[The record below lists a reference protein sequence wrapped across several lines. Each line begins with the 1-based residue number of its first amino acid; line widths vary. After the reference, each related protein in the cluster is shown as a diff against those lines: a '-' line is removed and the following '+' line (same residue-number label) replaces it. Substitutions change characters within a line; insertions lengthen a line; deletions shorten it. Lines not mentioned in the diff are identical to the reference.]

1 MTTKKS
7 QLRRLL
13 AIYTLFMLLL
23 LGGFARSYSNFI
35 RGFRT
40 GHQTAES
47 WTSEGGYYKYLLLD
61 IPVSTAP
68 EKVVE
73 ASCDTDCS
81 AEIMTDR
88 VHVVVRKAS
97 DENPILLAFRSLGD
111 SGYLYWAIL
120 LLPLAKLS
128 IFVLM
133 GIIFASLRRSV
144 REELPLNRRNILY
157 TRLIG
162 FILIGSEVLE
172 GLIGWCMRTGA
183 AEALKGSAMT
193 VDVSFPLSYWNL
205 LMGVLMLFMAE
216 VFAIGT
222 RLGEEQKLTI

>member
-23 LGGFARSYSNFI
+23 LGGLAHSYSDFV
-35 RGFRT
+35 RGFRD
-40 GHQTAES
+40 GYKTAES
-47 WTSEGGYYKYLLLD
+47 WTNDGGCYKYLLLD
-61 IPVSTAP
+61 VPVYSDP
-68 EKVVE
+68 EKVGSVSDDADYSVE
-73 ASCDTDCS
+73 
-81 AEIMTDR
+81 
-88 VHVVVRKAS
+88 VVTERANFIVKKTS
-97 DENPILLAFRSLGD
+97 DENPIKLAFRSLGD
-111 SGYLYWAIL
+111 SAGLYWAIL
-120 LLPLAKLS
+120 ALPLAKLS
-128 IFVLM
+128 IFILM
-133 GIIFASLRRSV
+133 GIIFVSLRRSV

-162 FILIGSEVLE
+162 LILIGTEALE
-172 GLIGWCMRTGA
+172 GAIGWHMRIGA
-183 AEALKGSAMT
+183 AEVLNDTTLT
-193 VDVSFPLSYWNL
+193 VDTSFPLSYWNL

>member
-23 LGGFARSYSNFI
+23 LGGFAHSYSNFI

-40 GHQTAES
+40 GYQTAES

-133 GIIFASLRRSV
+133 GIIFAWRR
-144 REELPLNRRNILY
+144 NRRNILY

-183 AEALKGSAMT
+183 AEALKGSALT

>member
-23 LGGFARSYSNFI
+23 LGGFAHSYSNFI

-40 GHQTAES
+40 GYQTAES

-128 IFVLM
+128 IFVL
-133 GIIFASLRRSV
+133 
-144 REELPLNRRNILY
+144 
-157 TRLIG
+157 
-162 FILIGSEVLE
+162 IGSEVLE

-183 AEALKGSAMT
+183 AEALKGSALT

>member
-1 MTTKKS
+1 M
-7 QLRRLL
+7 
-13 AIYTLFMLLL
+13 
-23 LGGFARSYSNFI
+23 
-35 RGFRT
+35 
-40 GHQTAES
+40 
-47 WTSEGGYYKYLLLD
+47 
-61 IPVSTAP
+61 
-68 EKVVE
+68 
-73 ASCDTDCS
+73 
-81 AEIMTDR
+81 
-88 VHVVVRKAS
+88 
-97 DENPILLAFRSLGD
+97 
-111 SGYLYWAIL
+111 
-120 LLPLAKLS
+120 
-128 IFVLM
+128 
-133 GIIFASLRRSV
+133 

>member
-40 GHQTAES
+40 GYQTAES

-133 GIIFASLRRSV
+133 GIIFAAACARSC
-144 REELPLNRRNILY
+144 RSTAATFS
-157 TRLIG
+157 TRG
-162 FILIGSEVLE
+162 
-172 GLIGWCMRTGA
+172 
-183 AEALKGSAMT
+183 
-193 VDVSFPLSYWNL
+193 
-205 LMGVLMLFMAE
+205 
-216 VFAIGT
+216 
-222 RLGEEQKLTI
+222 